1 MDRTRKIKD
10 CIWTGSNSLRD
21 QNWESDRERSL
32 RSDCLSKAARITAA
46 KSLKAKDTRNTRRNL
61 GDNGER
67 SKSSSAL
74 RFKSRLNKDTRDA
87 RGQIARG
94 SRWYR
99 GKKSSLGNKGEEFL
113 NVKYITR
120 VLIYQQ
126 AKSRC
131 VIDNF
136 IEDRN
141 KVFFFLFRSNLYFR
155 DTKRE
160 NR

>member
-1 MDRTRKIKD
+1 M
-10 CIWTGSNSLRD
+10 
-21 QNWESDRERSL
+21 ER
-32 RSDCLSKAARITAA
+32 
-46 KSLKAKDTRNTRRNL
+46 
-61 GDNGER
+61 GV
-67 SKSSSAL
+67 SSSAL

-141 KVFFFLFRSNLYFR
+141 KVFFFLFQLIFQRYQTRESVKNIGLETYLLNY
-155 DTKRE
+155 KRLKFVMGE
-160 NR
+160 GRNKVQQQKQNGPGELRLFIA